1 MCFSPDGRY
10 LLVGTAVG
18 QGIEDKN
25 SYLHFYDTTT
35 LQVVKTLTVGESSV
49 CGCAW
54 SAPINQIVVGLGNGE
69 TNIYLDSKLSRLGA
83 LKAYK
88 KAVPRIKDPTLGYS
102 APVYNP
108 HSLPLYK

>member
-35 LQVVKTLTVGESSV
+35 LQVVKTLTVG
-49 CGCAW
+49 
-54 SAPINQIVVGLGNGE
+54 
-69 TNIYLDSKLSRLGA
+69 
-83 LKAYK
+83 
-88 KAVPRIKDPTLGYS
+88 
-102 APVYNP
+102 
-108 HSLPLYK
+108 